1 MELIVLC
8 VSFSVLLLLGVPVA
22 FSIGLSSLATM
33 AAAGLPLA
41 VVFQKMVGNFT
52 HRMCRLIGDS
62 IFLRSMQNY
71 LNLK

>member
-1 MELIVLC
+1 MVRQFEVEAI
-8 VSFSVLLLLGVPVA
+8 LGILVK
-22 FSIGLSSLATM
+22 SLR
-33 AAAGLPLA
+33 
-41 VVFQKMVGNFT
+41 NFT